1 MSEVVETDSQ
11 ALNHLLTEAA
21 VDWEGLS
28 GEIARQADAL
38 LGGET
43 SALMRIPS
51 QRDHRFQTNVTA
63 HSDGT

>member
-1 MSEVVETDSQ
+1 
-11 ALNHLLTEAA
+11 LNHLLTEAA